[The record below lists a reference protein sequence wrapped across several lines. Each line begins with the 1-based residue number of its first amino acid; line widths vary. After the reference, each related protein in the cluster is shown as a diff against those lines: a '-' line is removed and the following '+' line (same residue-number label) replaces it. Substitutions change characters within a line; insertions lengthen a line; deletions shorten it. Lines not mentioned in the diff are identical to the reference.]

1 MYQEN
6 ELKKL
11 YERLKAQYP
20 QYQLEFSGDG
30 LILKRLYCK
39 VEVNRFGAKL
49 YVNGNLYDQFTSEDV
64 DDSDDLYELIEA
76 FLLDIQH
83 AGMEQGNETYITS
96 TKQAAKIGSHFLV
109 GTALCL
115 TILMIGLITANSPWL
130 FLLIFLLPASSLV
143 VLKLIRKRIFQRY
156 WICPACAQPLPMGE
170 GSRFCEMDY
179 VPQCPH
185 CAHMLEQPPE
195 LAAIQTE
202 YDPQKPLEPAYDLP
216 IPGSKWPC
224 LISGGITTVFALLL
238 LPLIFIPDG
247 SKPLDMMGVGV
258 GVVLLFILLGFGIIL
273 LFCRHTEPEEIQQP
287 IVIVRER
294 KIVSVLGGIQWGLS
308 FVMLLAAVIVAGTP
322 PFDAACTFVI
332 TLIGLPFMLL
342 GVWMLLAGRN
352 RTLFI
357 FRDNS
362 ILYISSWGRKR
373 EFVSGQ
379 VVSVQL
385 TANHSIH
392 LLNKDGKKLCS
403 IETNMRGIPRF
414 ADWIESTKLAATL
427 TPTMEKQTKQGQQ
440 QESTTQWREEYRTR
454 WHDHIKGIRVGMWGV
469 IVFFAI
475 GVLSPIPLYLLGAKF
490 TTVMKIGAVAPIPF
504 LVFCMVFAPVLLFD
518 DRPKNA
524 TPEWNKM
531 HIKMPII
538 LVMLIGL
545 IYISQVHYLWDGWI
559 LQEADINWDC
569 LLRVLTIATTLIV
582 LMILRTPKRMRLNAG
597 FFMGIVGF
605 FVAVGLHYCVNAAFI
620 GPALHYPAIIAD
632 SHANDPDVDDDNYEL
647 TIVMNNGKETKLVV
661 TEKTYEMALN
671 GEPLEICHRESPFG
685 VILLDIHVP
694 QEGNGESVK

>member
-247 SKPLDMMGVGV
+247 SKPLDMMGGGSRRCTAVYSSRIWNYTA
-258 GVVLLFILLGFGIIL
+258 VL
-273 LFCRHTEPEEIQQP
+273 
-287 IVIVRER
+287 
-294 KIVSVLGGIQWGLS
+294 
-308 FVMLLAAVIVAGTP
+308 P
-322 PFDAACTFVI
+322 PYR
-332 TLIGLPFMLL
+332 
-342 GVWMLLAGRN
+342 AGRN
-352 RTLFI
+352 PTTDRHCAGTENCFCA
-357 FRDNS
+357 
-362 ILYISSWGRKR
+362 WGHPVGT
-373 EFVSGQ
+373 F
-379 VVSVQL
+379 
-385 TANHSIH
+385 
-392 LLNKDGKKLCS
+392 LCY
-403 IETNMRGIPRF
+403 
-414 ADWIESTKLAATL
+414 AA
-427 TPTMEKQTKQGQQ
+427 G
-440 QESTTQWREEYRTR
+440 SR
-454 WHDHIKGIRVGMWGV
+454 
-469 IVFFAI
+469 
-475 GVLSPIPLYLLGAKF
+475 
-490 TTVMKIGAVAPIPF
+490 
-504 LVFCMVFAPVLLFD
+504 
-518 DRPKNA
+518 
-524 TPEWNKM
+524 
-531 HIKMPII
+531 
-538 LVMLIGL
+538 
-545 IYISQVHYLWDGWI
+545 
-559 LQEADINWDC
+559 
-569 LLRVLTIATTLIV
+569 
-582 LMILRTPKRMRLNAG
+582 
-597 FFMGIVGF
+597 
-605 FVAVGLHYCVNAAFI
+605 YCGRNTSF
-620 GPALHYPAIIAD
+620 
-632 SHANDPDVDDDNYEL
+632 
-647 TIVMNNGKETKLVV
+647 
-661 TEKTYEMALN
+661 
-671 GEPLEICHRESPFG
+671 
-685 VILLDIHVP
+685 
-694 QEGNGESVK
+694 